1 MTPGIAL
8 SSASVLSWCVSPTA
22 KGVHSIKSRPTSP
35 GVSLRHLEIPRADAS
50 HPRCL
55 PTSTSHCL
63 ADVDLFPDLMLI
75 PLLPSHPGRLMT
87 CRGSLTDCILLGLR
101 SSPLHHDR
109 PENTTDAVIH
119 DSLPSYYSSSAYALQ
134 STRCRNSRGYIP
146 TAQMLYTRANHGKSL

>member
-1 MTPGIAL
+1 MCYRG
-8 SSASVLSWCVSPTA
+8 ASHQPLRAYTASNPVLQARVSVCDT
-22 KGVHSIKSRPTSP
+22 SRFQ
-35 GVSLRHLEIPRADAS
+35 EQDAS

-87 CRGSLTDCILLGLR
+87 CRRSLTDCILLGLR